1 MPASHPARRRMKG
14 RRPGS
19 RPATDTHAART
30 GGDIRSH
37 GTRAHRDPSPF
48 QSYVISPIANLLG
61 GGRGSHAAPRRDMGP
76 DIPAHESENAHMLSG
91 DENGVTEEDMLTL
104 QGFAGAKRLAQIAR
118 ANGDAAVNI
127 DANSSNDGSSASST
141 RRRRRPAP
149 AAARFEAKLERKYE
163 QNPFVVWL
171 GMLAKAVAS
180 ALGTA
185 GLVLAA
191 ALYPV
196 YSLTPAPVLDFIVRN
211 LFNAGYLIYM
221 TRLGRWLH
229 LRSVRDAREK
239 KYIHSRGIRPSSL
252 STSTILP
259 IPFLG
264 DNYTYL
270 LIDHATREAAAI
282 DPADPYAVHELAT
295 QLRVDLV
302 AVLTTHKHHDHAGGN
317 LRLQKLR
324 GGRLRVYGH
333 ARDRIPGVTRGCA
346 VKPGDVL
353 RVGETDVGVIHVPC
367 HTDGHVVY
375 CVMGAEA
382 DVEGGGAEGVPSG
395 VEGAGGGDDGDGGGG
410 GGSLPAHRIEA
421 VFTGDAIIN
430 GGVGAF
436 FHGDAKD
443 CYDNLHVR
451 LKSVPDAALVFS
463 GHEYMLMNL
472 RFSHW
477 LDETDENVATAL
489 REVATRR
496 HHSFTTQPSSMAVER
511 RVNPFF
517 RVKERAFLGKIE
529 ELYVAMRRSARKKWY
544 RRYVP
549 DWLDR
554 SAFIAAVEGP
564 DRRDAEMG
572 KLARKIGGT
581 GPDFA
586 DISRDPDEPS
596 AIECVKGIKT
606 CQELIQYRHAIDQA
620 TAGEGGAE
628 VDEDESPAAE
638 APEPGPVRVDA

>member
-1 MPASHPARRRMKG
+1 M
-14 RRPGS
+14 
-19 RPATDTHAART
+19 
-30 GGDIRSH
+30 
-37 GTRAHRDPSPF
+37 
-48 QSYVISPIANLLG
+48 
-61 GGRGSHAAPRRDMGP
+61 
-76 DIPAHESENAHMLSG
+76 
-91 DENGVTEEDMLTL
+91 
-104 QGFAGAKRLAQIAR
+104 
-118 ANGDAAVNI
+118 
-127 DANSSNDGSSASST
+127 
-141 RRRRRPAP
+141 
-149 AAARFEAKLERKYE
+149 
-163 QNPFVVWL
+163 
-171 GMLAKAVAS
+171 
-180 ALGTA
+180 
-185 GLVLAA
+185 
-191 ALYPV
+191 
-196 YSLTPAPVLDFIVRN
+196 
-211 LFNAGYLIYM
+211 
-221 TRLGRWLH
+221 
-229 LRSVRDAREK
+229 
-239 KYIHSRGIRPSSL
+239 
-252 STSTILP
+252 
-259 IPFLG
+259 
-264 DNYTYL
+264 
-270 LIDHATREAAAI
+270 
-282 DPADPYAVHELAT
+282 
-295 QLRVDLV
+295 
-302 AVLTTHKHHDHAGGN
+302 
-317 LRLQKLR
+317 
-324 GGRLRVYGH
+324 
-333 ARDRIPGVTRGCA
+333 
-346 VKPGDVL
+346 
-353 RVGETDVGVIHVPC
+353 
-367 HTDGHVVY
+367 
-375 CVMGAEA
+375 
-382 DVEGGGAEGVPSG
+382 
-395 VEGAGGGDDGDGGGG
+395 
-410 GGSLPAHRIEA
+410 
-421 VFTGDAIIN
+421 FTGDAIIN

-451 LKSVPDAALVFS
+451 LKRVPDAALVFS

-477 LDETDENVATAL
+477 LDESDENVATAL

-529 ELYVAMRRSARKKWY
+529 ELYVAVRRSARKKWY

-564 DRRDAEMG
+564 DKRDAEMG

>member
-1 MPASHPARRRMKG
+1 M
-14 RRPGS
+14 
-19 RPATDTHAART
+19 
-30 GGDIRSH
+30 
-37 GTRAHRDPSPF
+37 
-48 QSYVISPIANLLG
+48 
-61 GGRGSHAAPRRDMGP
+61 
-76 DIPAHESENAHMLSG
+76 
-91 DENGVTEEDMLTL
+91 
-104 QGFAGAKRLAQIAR
+104 
-118 ANGDAAVNI
+118 
-127 DANSSNDGSSASST
+127 
-141 RRRRRPAP
+141 
-149 AAARFEAKLERKYE
+149 
-163 QNPFVVWL
+163 
-171 GMLAKAVAS
+171 
-180 ALGTA
+180 
-185 GLVLAA
+185 
-191 ALYPV
+191 
-196 YSLTPAPVLDFIVRN
+196 
-211 LFNAGYLIYM
+211 
-221 TRLGRWLH
+221 
-229 LRSVRDAREK
+229 
-239 KYIHSRGIRPSSL
+239 
-252 STSTILP
+252 
-259 IPFLG
+259 
-264 DNYTYL
+264 
-270 LIDHATREAAAI
+270 
-282 DPADPYAVHELAT
+282 
-295 QLRVDLV
+295 
-302 AVLTTHKHHDHAGGN
+302 
-317 LRLQKLR
+317 
-324 GGRLRVYGH
+324 
-333 ARDRIPGVTRGCA
+333 
-346 VKPGDVL
+346 
-353 RVGETDVGVIHVPC
+353 
-367 HTDGHVVY
+367 
-375 CVMGAEA
+375 
-382 DVEGGGAEGVPSG
+382 PSG
-395 VEGAGGGDDGDGGGG
+395 VEGAGDGDDGGGG

-451 LKSVPDAALVFS
+451 LKRVPDAALVFS

-477 LDETDENVATAL
+477 LDESDENVATAL